1 MEVFNMFFFLVG
13 IILMAAS
20 VVFYFFGKENAEKF
34 IKPKMYGIGGTVLGF
49 LMFISSMIVVI
60 DAGEVGVK
68 VIFGN
73 VQKDVLES
81 GINLVAPYADIY
93 KYPTRIMELTQ
104 VEQNVI
110 DARVNNGLTIKLDCT
125 VWYNIDKTKVADI
138 YTQYAKTLGEL
149 ESKILLSSLRTAI
162 RNVVSKYSS
171 EEVYSSKREQ
181 VSNEIEKALRQDVLD
196 TGLLINK
203 FLIRSIRLPEE
214 IDKAIQLKISAQ
226 QEAEAMQY
234 KKQKATQEADIKII
248 EAQGLARA
256 QQIINS
262 TLTPYYLQHEAIQ
275 AYTKLAGSPNTTFV
289 ILPTSPNSAGMPL
302 ILNTAK

>member
-1 MEVFNMFFFLVG
+1 MEVFSMFFFLFG
-13 IILMAAS
+13 IILIAAS
-20 VVFYFFGKENAEKF
+20 VIFFIFGKEDTQKF
-34 IKPKMYGIGGTVLGF
+34 IKPKMYGIAGAILGF
-49 LMFISSMIVVI
+49 IIFISSMIIVI

-73 VQKDVLES
+73 VQKTVLES

-104 VEQNVI
+104 VEQNII

-125 VWYNIDKTKVADI
+125 VWYNIDKNKVVDI
-138 YTQYAKTLGEL
+138 YVEYAKTLGEL
-149 ESKILLSSLRTAI
+149 ESKILLSSLRTSI

-171 EEVYSSKREQ
+171 EEVYSSKREL
-181 VSNEIEKALRQDVLD
+181 VSNEVEQSLRKDVLA
-196 TGLLINK
+196 TGLLI
-203 FLIRSIRLPEE
+203 
-214 IDKAIQLKISAQ
+214 IQLKISAQ
-226 QEAEAMQY
+226 QESEAMQY
-234 KKQKATQEADIKII
+234 KKAKATQEAEIKII
-248 EAQGLARA
+248 EAQGLAKA

-275 AYTKLAGSPNTTFV
+275 SYTKLAGSPNTTFV

-302 ILNTAK
+302 ILNGAK

>member
-1 MEVFNMFFFLVG
+1 MFFFLVG
-13 IILMAAS
+13 IILIAAS
-20 VVFYFFGKENAEKF
+20 VVFFLFGKEDAQKF
-34 IKPKMYGIGGTVLGF
+34 IKPKMYGIGGAVLGF

-93 KYPTRIMELTQ
+93 RYPTRIMELTQ
-104 VEQNVI
+104 VEQNII

-125 VWYNIDKTKVADI
+125 VWYNIDKNKVVDI
-138 YTQYAKTLGEL
+138 YVQYAKTLGEL

-162 RNVVSKYSS
+162 RNIVSKYSS

-181 VSNEIEKALRQDVLD
+181 VSNEIEKALRQDVLA

-234 KKQKATQEADIKII
+234 KKAKATQEAEIKII
-248 EAQGLARA
+248 EAQGLAKA

-275 AYTKLAGSPNTTFV
+275 AYSKLAGSPNTTFV

-302 ILNTAK
+302 ILNGAK

>member
-1 MEVFNMFFFLVG
+1 MEVFSMFFFLFG
-13 IILMAAS
+13 IILIAAS
-20 VVFYFFGKENAEKF
+20 VIFFIFGKEDTQKF
-34 IKPKMYGIGGTVLGF
+34 IKPKMYGIAGAILGF
-49 LMFISSMIVVI
+49 IIFISSMIIVI

-73 VQKDVLES
+73 VQKTVLES

-104 VEQNVI
+104 VEQNII

-125 VWYNIDKTKVADI
+125 VWYNIDKNKVVDI
-138 YTQYAKTLGEL
+138 YVEYAKTLGEL
-149 ESKILLSSLRTAI
+149 ESKILLSSLRTSI

-171 EEVYSSKREQ
+171 EEVYSSKREL
-181 VSNEIEKALRQDVLD
+181 VSNEVEQSLRKDVLA

-226 QEAEAMQY
+226 QESEAMQY
-234 KKQKATQEADIKII
+234 KKAKATQEAEIKII
-248 EAQGLARA
+248 EAQGLAKA

-275 AYTKLAGSPNTTFV
+275 SYTKLAGSPNTTFV

-302 ILNTAK
+302 ILNGAK

>member
-13 IILMAAS
+13 IILIAAS
-20 VVFYFFGKENAEKF
+20 VVFFLFGKEDAQKF
-34 IKPKMYGIGGTVLGF
+34 IKPKMYGIGGAVLGF
-49 LMFISSMIVVI
+49 IMFISSMIVVI

-73 VQKDVLES
+73 VQKEVLES

-93 KYPTRIMELTQ
+93 RYPTRIMELTQ
-104 VEQNVI
+104 VEQNII

-125 VWYNIDKTKVADI
+125 AWYNIDKNKVVDI
-138 YTQYAKTLGEL
+138 YVQYAKTLGEL

-162 RNVVSKYSS
+162 RNIVSKYSS

-181 VSNEIEKALRQDVLD
+181 VSNEIEKALRQDVLA

-275 AYTKLAGSPNTTFV
+275 AYTKLAGSPNTTF
-289 ILPTSPNSAGMPL
+289 IIMPTSPNSTGMPL
-302 ILNTAK
+302 ILNASK

>member
-1 MEVFNMFFFLVG
+1 MFAFLLG
-13 IILMAAS
+13 LILIGAS
-20 VVFYFFGKENAEKF
+20 AFLYFFWKNEQYKF
-34 IKPKMYGIGGTVLGF
+34 IKPKIHGIAGAALGLFIF
-49 LMFISSMIVVI
+49 LSSMLVVI

-68 VIFGN
+68 VVFGT
-73 VQKDVLES
+73 VDEEVLGP
-81 GINLVAPYADIY
+81 GINVVAPYADIY
-93 KYPTRIMELTQ
+93 RYPTRIMEFTQ
-104 VEQNVI
+104 VEANII

-125 VWYNIDKTKVADI
+125 AWYNVDKNKVVEI
-138 YTQYAKTLGEL
+138 YTQYAKSLNEL
-149 ESKILLSSLRTAI
+149 ESKILLSSLRTVI

-171 EEVYSSKREQ
+171 EEVYSSKREL
-181 VSNEIEKALRQDVLD
+181 VSNEIEKSLREAVLP

-234 KKQKATQEADIKII
+234 KKQKATQEAEIRII

-302 ILNTAK
+302 ILNAVK